1 MTKIIYPIFFCSII
15 SLAICSCKK
24 DYYTDTGI
32 NDANFDGTIMEYLVK
47 DSFYFDTLVRVI
59 RHAGLES
66 ILQNEQVTFFAPPD
80 PCFDKIIRFVNES
93 QLERGRDS
101 VTRFEQIKP
110 SVWKKFLS
118 QYIFPG
124 NRGLKDYTQVDTL
137 ALDTYRGNL
146 FESVDNQVMNIGVIY
161 NDAVNNNGTP
171 GDLTDDITLKYK
183 GYRQLMLS
191 YLYDFGGTFGVRWYN
206 APVATSDIAPRNGR
220 LHILKYRNHTFGF
233 YPFRFSQA
241 ADEAGID

>member
-1 MTKIIYPIFFCSII
+1 MTKIIYHIFFWSVI

-24 DYYTDTGI
+24 NYYTDTGI
-32 NDANFDGTIMEYLVK
+32 NEANFDGTIMEYLVK

-59 RHAGLES
+59 RHAGLEP

-110 SVWKKFLS
+110 AVWKKFLS

-191 YLYDFGGTFGVRWYN
+191 YLYDFGGTFGIRWYN